1 MGEVSLRPKARS
13 DLGSIWDYT
22 VEAWGEEQA
31 ERYLRALNQAF
42 ETLAERPRLGRL
54 YDEVREGLRVYPSGR
69 HLIFFFVTEG
79 GIDVARVLHERMD
92 VPSRL

>member
-1 MGEVSLRPKARS
+1 VGEVSLRPKARS
-13 DLGSIWDYT
+13 DLDSIWDHT

-31 ERYLRALNQAF
+31 ERYLRALHQAF

-69 HLIFFFVTEG
+69 HLIFFFVTG
-79 GIDVARVLHERMD
+79 DGIDVVRVLHERMHI
-92 VPSRL
+92 PSHL